1 MQGQEPM
8 DSQLSVIQK
17 TEILFLLP
25 LNLSPIQCQTPHNSA
40 VKPLKEVQ
48 IPHVLGGVYGG
59 RNLVVVEDYPSAIFQ
74 DVSNIMSTV
83 GRGSHVAHYPKKPVS
98 CIKPHNKLLN
108 ANVQPLKSAT
118 KIKC

>member
-1 MQGQEPM
+1 
-8 DSQLSVIQK
+8 
-17 TEILFLLP
+17 
-25 LNLSPIQCQTPHNSA
+25 
-40 VKPLKEVQ
+40 
-48 IPHVLGGVYGG
+48 
-59 RNLVVVEDYPSAIFQ
+59 
-74 DVSNIMSTV
+74 VSNIMSTV